1 MRSKKMS
8 PNAILL
14 MMLETTLHSVGDF
27 FKEIAVLSY
36 VFVPLDLWKE
46 KKIEVGDAYH
56 LAWTTAAVFGAGL
69 TIQWA
74 ANLVQRSREIW
85 EAEEDLI

>member
-1 MRSKKMS
+1 
-8 PNAILL
+8 
-14 MMLETTLHSVGDF
+14 MMLETALHSVGEF

-36 VFVPLDLWKE
+36 VFVPLDLWKD
-46 KKIEVGDAYH
+46 KKIEIGDAYH
-56 LAWTTAAVFGAGL
+56 LAWTTAATFFIGL
-69 TIQWA
+69 TIHWT